1 MNGLGHLCNLHWAVT
16 GVTRKGW
23 DTGRGNPFDD
33 LLSCLVGVTRCRL
46 GPAQSPLSWAGDT
59 LCSAP
64 LADIPDIIFIHHMKI
79 DIYVTNNNKSL
90 QCTSSSSQN
99 LFLRCKRWIS
109 SPTRVGG
116 CCCCFPHQQTN
127 NTAQQHSTFL
137 KSKTHLTLN
146 SAVCILYC
154 VCWITSWILNYI
166 LCFAIVF
173 CIVYRFWFRKQ
184 L

>member
-59 LCSAP
+59 LCSSP

-79 DIYVTNNNKSL
+79 DIYATNNNKIL
-90 QCTSSSSQN
+90 QCTSSSSKN

-127 NTAQQHSTFL
+127 NTAHFWKVKLILLSIPLSVFSTV
-137 KSKTHLTLN
+137 SVESHLE
-146 SAVCILYC
+146 S
-154 VCWITSWILNYI
+154 WIT
-166 LCFAIVF
+166 
-173 CIVYRFWFRKQ
+173 YRMSSQ
-184 L
+184 VQNTSCALP